1 MVENS
6 LQCLSG
12 IACDIGQ
19 DTFRC
24 DYAWLDSIALLS
36 DGAKDEVIKAIKA
49 VGLLDFIEE
58 LPNKYDTVI
67 GDRGMKLSGG
77 QKQCISIARAILAN
91 PKILILDEST
101 AALDAE
107 NESRIGTDL
116 RELMQGRTTL
126 TISHQPSCI
135 MSADRVIA
143 IKDGQIV
150 EDGAPSELVGKD
162 GYLSTV
168 SKFW

>member
-1 MVENS
+1 MNN
-6 LQCLSG
+6 
-12 IACDIGQ
+12 I
-19 DTFRC
+19 T
-24 DYAWLDSIALLS
+24 LLS
-36 DGAKDEVIKAIKA
+36 DVAKDEVIKAIKA

-107 NESRIGTDL
+107 NESRIGTVL